1 MTNAEAA
8 QLLDT
13 DEASIEA
20 AVDEL
25 GLVNDEI
32 EVDDLDAIDDLLCDE
47 DDDGE

>member
-25 GLVNDEI
+25 GLVNDDI
-32 EVDDLDAIDDLLCDE
+32 SVDDLDAIDELLG
-47 DDDGE
+47 DDD